1 MTLFDKI
8 MNTTVSNTSRISDDD
23 VQYCEEMQR
32 QYNALLDNLLYWENL
47 YTEHL
52 TKTFGSEFSIT
63 QYSNGRRHANVS
75 IEASN
80 KLGDIYGYIYTPE
93 KSLNEVFKIQEDAP
107 NKYKKEI
114 IDHFN
119 SKYNLD
125 VSWYDFEHDYTQP
138 LHYNVF
144 VDYIFN
150 QLNGFT
156 FFQYGVNNWL
166 EKIQRYNSTARY
178 KTTHIHNGNKL
189 SLYFNHSLIFEMMM
203 YFDHYDTYTREEKL
217 PKDLFIGFDSENT
230 KIKSYRNF
238 NEHTTITF
246 MSEQYA
252 HDFITMFKLN
262 EPLK

>member
-32 QYNALLDNLLYWENL
+32 QYNALLDNLLYWETL

-52 TKTFGSEFSIT
+52 TKTFGSGFSIT
-63 QYSNGRRHANVS
+63 KYSNGRRYASVNF
-75 IEASN
+75 EATA
-80 KLGDIYGYIYTPE
+80 KLGDIYGYIHTPE
-93 KSLNEVFKIQEDAP
+93 KGLNDVFNIQEDAP

-125 VSWYDFEHDYTQP
+125 VSWYDFHHDYTQP

-144 VDYIFN
+144 IDYIFN
-150 QLNGFT
+150 QLNGLSLH
-156 FFQYGVNNWL
+156 QYATELFIQKV
-166 EKIQRYNSTARY
+166 QRYNEKWQKPAH
-178 KTTHIHNGNKL
+178 KLQGNKL
-189 SLYFNHSLIFEMMM
+189 SLYFDASLVYDAMM
-203 YFDHYDTYTREEKL
+203 YFDHQERYNQEQVL
-217 PKDLFIGFDSENT
+217 PMNKNYGFDDNHS
-230 KIKSYRNF
+230 KIKGYRNF
-238 NEHTTITF
+238 TEHTTITF

-252 HDFITMFKLN
+252 QDFITMFRFN
-262 EPLK
+262 EPSK